1 MNKYYFSLKISFLTA
16 IFLSQ
21 LNHSDAFAGTLIL
34 DREVEIVSFSII
46 PNSTEKTQI
55 YNDNL
60 LADSTGLEQLA
71 RDIWLSDLGKNVN
84 VYNQDLIKTS
94 VKSPINFKSAN
105 HLSEERKLFESL
117 ASTLKETKENG
128 DRKPLSTS
136 KILSILAQVNDS
148 NTEQSVY
155 NLLNSYS
162 GKSEQEAKD
171 NNFNSFKDVAT
182 DLFKK
187 DSTIRSIL
195 NEPNNYLS
203 NVDLNSISNDNFD
216 LKSAIAKYKSTQQNN
231 NPNNRL
237 NTVSVTATIPKYSN
251 SSLSSVNIRQP
262 KQLIP
267 SLGTQIK
274 TYQPATYQAIRL
286 SSSPKNQEQQKLE
299 QQLETQKEIQEK
311 QLEQVRVQIDKQ
323 RQKRE
328 QKKQQ
333 EEQILKQKKGKQLAE
348 LQKRQQQR
356 QQQIRDSLAN

>member
-16 IFLSQ
+16 IILSQ
-21 LNHSDAFAGTLIL
+21 LNHSAAFAGTLVL
-34 DREVEIVSFSII
+34 NREVEIASFSII

-55 YNDNL
+55 YNDDL
-60 LADSTGLEQLA
+60 LVNSTGLEQLA

-105 HLSEERKLFESL
+105 HLSEERKLFDSL
-117 ASTLKETKENG
+117 ASTLKETKKAG
-128 DRKPLSTS
+128 DRQSLSTS
-136 KILSILAQVNDS
+136 KILSILTQVNDS
-148 NTEQSVY
+148 NAEQNIY
-155 NLLNSYS
+155 DLLNNYS

-171 NNFNSFKDVAT
+171 NNFHSFKDVVT

-195 NEPNNYLS
+195 NDPNSYLS

-216 LKSAIAKYKSTQQNN
+216 LKSAIAKYKSTQRNDSNN
-231 NPNNRL
+231 KL
-237 NTVSVTATIPKYSN
+237 TTVSVTATIPKYSHSPLN
-251 SSLSSVNIRQP
+251 SVNRKQQ

-274 TYQPATYQAIRL
+274 TTYQPATYQAIKL
-286 SSSPKNQEQQKLE
+286 NSLPKNQEQEKL
-299 QQLETQKEIQEK
+299 EK

-333 EEQILKQKKGKQLAE
+333 EEQILKQRKGKQLAE
-348 LQKRQQQR
+348 LQKRQEQR
-356 QQQIRDSLAN
+356 QQQIKDSLAN